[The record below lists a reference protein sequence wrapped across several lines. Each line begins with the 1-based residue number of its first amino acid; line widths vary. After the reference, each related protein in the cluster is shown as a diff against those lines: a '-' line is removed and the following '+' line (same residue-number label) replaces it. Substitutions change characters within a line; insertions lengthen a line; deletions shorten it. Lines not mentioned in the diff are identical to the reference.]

1 MNKQLLLECS
11 INIAGKDFGLK
22 IFKDDYFTFELS
34 EYLQNEDDMDLYRVG
49 SNKDGDLEG
58 LLRKLNLFRNRYT
71 NIIHTESN
79 PHY

>member
-11 INIAGKDFGLK
+11 INIAGQDFGLK

-34 EYLQNEDDMDLYRVG
+34 EYLQDANDADVYRVG
-49 SNKDGDLEG
+49 SNKDSDLES
-58 LLRKLNLFRNRYT
+58 LLRKLNIFKQRYT
-71 NIIHTESN
+71 NIIRTEIN